1 MQSNLTSS
9 EIKTLNNLTKN
20 VEIRICKADK
30 GNSTVILDKTDYDQK
45 MLSLLNDESTY
56 RILNRDSTKCI
67 ERRLNSFIYNLFK
80 SQRISQ
86 MQYYQ
91 LRSTDATAPRLY
103 GLPKIHKKDIPMR
116 PIVSFINSPLYNL
129 SKFLCKLL
137 SPLVGN
143 TEFTVKN
150 SYEFVQF

>member
-1 MQSNLTSS
+1 MIDQSHQY
-9 EIKTLNNLTKN
+9 I
-20 VEIRICKADK
+20 
-30 GNSTVILDKTDYDQK
+30 
-45 MLSLLNDESTY
+45 LNDESTY

-137 SPLVGN
+137 SPLVGLCQLCCKVYN
-143 TEFTVKN
+143 FQNHFTYTKLIFLLTIKLTAFIPDYTN
-150 SYEFVQF
+150 L